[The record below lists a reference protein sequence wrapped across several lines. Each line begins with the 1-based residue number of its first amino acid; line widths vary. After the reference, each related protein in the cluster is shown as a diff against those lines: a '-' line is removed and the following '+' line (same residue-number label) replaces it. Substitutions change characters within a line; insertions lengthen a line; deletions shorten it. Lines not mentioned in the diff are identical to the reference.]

1 MNHQDVAAQV
11 IDILTPFAE
20 GHVAAIDEDTEL
32 AAQLALDSLKV
43 MDLMLAIEDQFD
55 TSVPINALAELRTVG
70 DLVALILKSASTGA

>member
-11 IDILTPFAE
+11 IDILTPLAE